1 MIDANKDKQHEEDHQ
16 IVERVKEELRSWE
29 YYEGQLYDS
38 ITAPNL
44 VILLQKLLGIK
55 GWTPKHT
62 EIVEESEE
70 RFKCHTAGEEVD
82 I

>member
-55 GWTPKHT
+55 G
-62 EIVEESEE
+62 
-70 RFKCHTAGEEVD
+70 
-82 I
+82 